1 VSSSKGVACAEGAAF
16 SMVLTWP
23 PGRILVAWDQGGV
36 YAVRFLAPGEGAE
49 MSGASEPPGG
59 GLGPRIRDALARF
72 QESGDWSGVA
82 ELPRKQS
89 AASEFT
95 SGVWAQISRI
105 PCGSRQSYGEIAQA
119 LGRPGASR
127 AVGRACGANPIP
139 ILVPC
144 HRVVAADGGLGGFSG
159 GLHWKRWLLEREA

>member
-1 VSSSKGVACAEGAAF
+1 
-16 SMVLTWP
+16 
-23 PGRILVAWDQGGV
+23 
-36 YAVRFLAPGEGAE
+36 
-49 MSGASEPPGG
+49 
-59 GLGPRIRDALARF
+59 
-72 QESGDWSGVA
+72 VA